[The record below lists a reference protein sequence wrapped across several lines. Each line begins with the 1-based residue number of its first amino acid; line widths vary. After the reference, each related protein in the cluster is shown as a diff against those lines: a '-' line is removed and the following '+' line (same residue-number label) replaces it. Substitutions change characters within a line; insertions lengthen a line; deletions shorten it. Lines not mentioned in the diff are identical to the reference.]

1 MVSFYLIDGNFHSK
15 NIANPKWTSFKYH
28 YLFSLFY
35 SGKIMKCVLHF
46 HDIYLKIGHRMVVQR
61 ERRIYLQDQWPD
73 VLKFLVQKTRSKTN
87 LLESPTVICPNRS
100 TFSEGKLDTIQV
112 K

>member
-1 MVSFYLIDGNFHSK
+1 
-15 NIANPKWTSFKYH
+15 
-28 YLFSLFY
+28 
-35 SGKIMKCVLHF
+35 MKCVLHF